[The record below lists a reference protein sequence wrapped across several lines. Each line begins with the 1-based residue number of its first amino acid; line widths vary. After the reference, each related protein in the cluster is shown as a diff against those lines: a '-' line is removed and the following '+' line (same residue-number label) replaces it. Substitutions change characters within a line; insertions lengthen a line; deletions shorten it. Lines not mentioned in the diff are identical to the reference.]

1 MTILTGQ
8 NCKIIKFQLKNKSS
22 YPYLYLSLTYSI
34 LSCPNLIII
43 MTKKIILCLF
53 KRKNEWC
60 ALNSAR
66 PRFVKH
72 QNQFVLTKRNRHN
85 ENDHTLSGDFHRQDQ
100 RRSHN

>member
-1 MTILTGQ
+1 
-8 NCKIIKFQLKNKSS
+8 
-22 YPYLYLSLTYSI
+22 
-34 LSCPNLIII
+34 
-43 MTKKIILCLF
+43 MTKRSFFVYSKE
-53 KRKNEWC
+53 KNEWC

>member
-1 MTILTGQ
+1 MH
-8 NCKIIKFQLKNKSS
+8 
-22 YPYLYLSLTYSI
+22 LSLNV
-34 LSCPNLIII
+34 PIIDAFHPFAFNSDNNYD
-43 MTKKIILCLF
+43 KKIILCLF
-53 KRKNEWC
+53 KRKHEWC